1 VWLENIINMIW
12 GQNDGRAIIHIDG
25 DAFFVGCE
33 QALHP
38 EYRGKPVVTGGERGI
53 ASALS
58 YEAKAMGIKRGMPM
72 FEIKKICPNVIILP
86 SDYETYS
93 LFSKRMMAIVRRF
106 TNLVEEY
113 SIDECFADLTGLR
126 QSTHKSYTEI
136 SQCIKDTIQK
146 ELGISVSLGLAP
158 TKVLAKVASKWQKP
172 NGFTVIRK
180 ETIPNFLKK
189 TNVEKIWGI
198 GFNTAN
204 YLNNLQIFTAWD
216 FINKDF
222 DWVQKKLSKPY
233 QEIWQ
238 ELKGEV
244 TYEINTE
251 EKNSYSSISKTK
263 TFTPASSEKKFVYA
277 ALLKNLENACI
288 KSRRHCLA
296 AKKIMIFVKKQDFSI
311 EGLEAKISRA
321 SNNPN
326 DLIPIISPLFEKIF
340 SEKFLYRA
348 TGVVLSE
355 LQDADKI
362 QGTLFD
368 APILL
373 TKWQKIYEAV
383 DIINNK
389 FGKHTMHLA
398 ASLQAHNLEARFDA
412 VPGREQ
418 IVLKGELGRKRL
430 GIPVFV
436 G

>member
-1 VWLENIINMIW
+1 MTW

-58 YEAKAMGIKRGMPM
+58 YEAKAKGVKRGMSL
-72 FEIKKICPNVIILP
+72 FEIKKICPEVIILP

-93 LFSKRMMAIVRRF
+93 LFSKRMMAIVHRF
-106 TNLVEEY
+106 SGLVEEY

-126 QSTHKSYTEI
+126 QPLHKSYTEI
-136 SQCIKDTIQK
+136 AQSIKETVQK
-146 ELGISVSLGLAP
+146 ELGISVSVGLAP

-189 TNVEKIWGI
+189 VSVGKIWGI
-198 GFNTAN
+198 GFNTTS
-204 YLNNLQIFTAWD
+204 YLNNLQVFTAWD
-216 FINKDF
+216 FISKDQE
-222 DWVQKKLSKPY
+222 WVETKLSKPY
-233 QEIWQ
+233 QEIWR

-244 TYEINTE
+244 VYEVNTE
-251 EKNSYSSISKTK
+251 EKTSYASISKTK
-263 TFTPASSEKKFVYA
+263 TFTPSSSEKSFVYA

-288 KSRRHCLA
+288 KARRHGLA
-296 AKKIMIFVKKQDFSI
+296 TKKIVIFLKQQDFTFV
-311 EGLEAKISRA
+311 GLEAKVSRA
-321 SNNPN
+321 TNNPI
-326 DLIPIISPLFEKIF
+326 DLIPIINPLFEKIF
-340 SEKFLYRA
+340 SAKSIYRA
-348 TGVVLSE
+348 TGVAISE

-368 APILL
+368 APLML
-373 TKWQKIYEAV
+373 TRWQKIYEAV
-383 DIINNK
+383 DIINCK

-398 ASLQAHNLEARFDA
+398 ASLKAHNLEARFNA

-418 IVLKGELGRKRL
+418 IILKGEKGRKRL